1 MQQRGSGKGGCMATN
16 FNFSLA
22 KKSLAKTLVTDILN
36 KNKRII
42 LCNTAKFVKL
52 LSLKVMTNEK

>member
-1 MQQRGSGKGGCMATN
+1 MWQMVDIGLGCMATN
-16 FNFSLA
+16 FRFSFA

-52 LSLKVMTNEK
+52 LSLKVMANEK